1 MTHRDLALACLGF
14 WRELPNTI
22 WNVNFTTITRVPAT
36 LNADC
41 FVNNGFLNHV
51 CDAGLCEE
59 PERNRSNKRHD
70 ASTVIKTFIVLNL
83 IKTTEV

>member
-1 MTHRDLALACLGF
+1 MTSRAGVSWILARVTKYDLE
-14 WRELPNTI
+14 REFHNY
-22 WNVNFTTITRVPAT
+22 NERFPAT

-51 CDAGLCEE
+51 CDVGLCEE